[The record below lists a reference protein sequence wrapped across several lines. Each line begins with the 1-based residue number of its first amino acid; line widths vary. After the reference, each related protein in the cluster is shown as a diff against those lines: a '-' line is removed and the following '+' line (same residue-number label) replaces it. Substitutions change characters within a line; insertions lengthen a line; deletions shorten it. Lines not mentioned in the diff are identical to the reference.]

1 MTEPRNA
8 DSLTHVEGI
17 DTVSKHVDTA
27 DDLMPWDDRHGGPG
41 QFAID
46 DMQIRAADPA
56 RCDLNTNLPW
66 SRHTVGEFLPDQITA
81 DCGEYHGVHV
91 MLRRLSRHPSA
102 HPPYLFIITI

>member
-1 MTEPRNA
+1 MPYAIRAEAAGMTEPRNA

-46 DMQIRAADPA
+46 DMQIRAADTA
-56 RCDLNTNLPW
+56 GRDLHPNFPCSGLAIGQFRPFER
-66 SRHTVGEFLPDQITA
+66 SA
-81 DCGEYHGVHV
+81 DLLEQHRVHFA
-91 MLRRLSRHPSA
+91 S
-102 HPPYLFIITI
+102 